1 MDFSPQLF
9 RAIRL
14 SNSILFATALALVL
28 DQSLA
33 SGLSRFDR
41 APHWESADRQLVIM
55 DRTGDPL
62 WHQATRQAVEAW
74 NRAAEGTDLR
84 LSWAEGTGTC
94 LPDTMRISFCQVPYD
109 RLGDDA
115 GLGRQGVT
123 RLQLNA
129 DRNQTHNA
137 GAQVN
142 VCSDCRLSARRR
154 QVVATHEIGHALG
167 LVHSLRRSSIMFPTG
182 GSPEPDAEDA
192 ATLRA
197 LYGHVDQP
205 DRCGF
210 FNARIGALCF

>member
-1 MDFSPQLF
+1 MDIPPQLF

-14 SNSILFATALALVL
+14 VNSILFATGLALVL

-41 APHWESADRQLVIM
+41 APHWKSAERQLVIV
-55 DRTGDPL
+55 DHTGDPE
-62 WHQATRQAVEAW
+62 WHQATREAVEAW
-74 NRAAEGTDLR
+74 NRAARGTDLR
-84 LSWAEGTGTC
+84 LSWAVGTGTC
-94 LPDTMRISFCQVPYD
+94 PTHHVRISFCQVPYH

-137 GAQVN
+137 VAEVS

-167 LVHSLRRSSIMFPTG
+167 LVHSSRRTSIMFPTG
-182 GSPEPDAEDA
+182 GSPEPDAEDT

-197 LYGHVDQP
+197 LYGHIDQP